1 MSGIDLTNRK
11 SPEELGNLP
20 NPTNE
25 NLRKIFVG
33 IDRIL
38 IKAGGVYKE
47 EAISDI
53 VVLEITLPDQVSQ
66 FAALMEINEALTG
79 FYCLCL
85 GSYAIELFANG
96 QLQATIG
103 LHHGRSIRYDKW
115 KGDAALMQNEGLLS
129 FLAQLGLTQLQEE
142 YLEDKQRGETSKLAE
157 REWQDIAPKAFAKF
171 QEEIQEIN
179 HNTQDYLEELI
190 TELNKEIPDKDKRVI
205 ALLQTYGKT
214 KNFWTA
220 YPSYEEAPANVL
232 NTFTLSDILDIYAR
246 SDKNYKTRRGLGRY
260 ICSFNFR
267 QIRKKYLKDISDDVI
282 NDLEKCFIAI
292 GEERGIYEIGRLRK
306 EKIKGIAGNL

>member
-1 MSGIDLTNRK
+1 MPGLDLTNRK

-38 IKAGGVYKE
+38 IKVGGVYAEK
-47 EAISDI
+47 AISDI

-66 FAALMEINEALTG
+66 FEALMEINEALTG
-79 FYCLCL
+79 FYCMCL

-96 QLQATIG
+96 QLQTTIG
-103 LHHGRSIRYDKW
+103 LHHGKSIRYDKW
-115 KGDAALMQNEGLLS
+115 NGDAALMQNEGLLS
-129 FLAQLGLTQLQEE
+129 FLAQLGLTKPQEE
-142 YLEDKQRGETSKLAE
+142 YIEGQQRAEVSSLAE
-157 REWQDIAPKAFAKF
+157 REWLAIAPKSFAKF

-179 HNTQDYLEELI
+179 YNTEDYLEELI
-190 TELNKEIPDKDKRVI
+190 AELNKEIPDKDKRVI

-232 NTFTLSDILDIYAR
+232 NTFTLSDILDIYVR
-246 SDKNYKTRRGLGRY
+246 SDRNYKTRRGLGRY

-292 GEERGIYEIGRLRK
+292 GEERGIYEISRLRK
-306 EKIKGIAGNL
+306 EKSKINNR